1 MGIFGFGKKKKDSEN
16 PKQTNPEHI
25 RDAIDKNNLAV
36 DNLDKRQLFL
46 EKKVNDMDVK
56 AREAVATKNKRSA
69 MEALKR
75 KKMLLSELDTLSNAK
90 MTIEQQV
97 MTMQAGQ
104 TQITAFKAI
113 ESGLK
118 AQKMVQGGINC
129 EQVDQ
134 LMDDIQ
140 DQKDIQDELANCF
153 RTSMM
158 DEDDDLLDEFNALQ
172 EEQLETSILS
182 TERQMLSMG
191 PTPTQPT
198 PARARRVS
206 LPVQKN
212 PAESSGLTHEEA
224 SELEALRARLE
235 MPACA

>member
-1 MGIFGFGKKKKDSEN
+1 MGIFGFGKKKKETEA
-16 PKQTNPEHI
+16 PKQTNAEHL
-25 RDAIDKNNLAV
+25 RDAIDKNNTAV

-56 AREAVATKNKRSA
+56 AREAVNANNKRSA

-75 KKMLLSELDTLSNAK
+75 KKMLQTELDNLSNAK

-97 MTMQAGQ
+97 LTMQAGQ
-104 TQITAFKAI
+104 TQLTAFKAI
-113 ESGLK
+113 EAGLK
-118 AQKMVQGGINC
+118 AQKKVQGGLNC

-140 DQKDIQDELANCF
+140 EQKDIQDELANCF

-158 DEDDDLLDEFNALQ
+158 DEDDELLDEFNALQ

-198 PARARRVS
+198 PARARPVS

-212 PAESSGLTHEEA
+212 PAESSGLTNDEA

-235 MPACA
+235 IPACA